1 MRTLGNRQSAIGN
14 EISGQSSMSL
24 ALHRFALLVAA
35 ATFCLIV
42 AGALVTSHD
51 AGLATADWPLTEGQ
65 FLPKAESLGITTGV
79 NMVGNL
85 FWEHG
90 NRMVAT
96 TVGMLTIGL
105 CLLLYKT
112 SIVNSIK
119 RLLNRLFGTRY
130 DTAARADE
138 PPLWLKRLGL
148 IALGVVI
155 AQGLLGG
162 LTVKLMLRWG
172 ISEAHATLAQLFFCT
187 TVSLAVFT
195 SRSWIAAKPTLEEK
209 GTPAR
214 YFCVAA
220 LVTIFLQ
227 LILGATLRHSAT
239 WDQPLPTELVLG
251 HIGGAIA
258 VIIILTIASST
269 VLRRFPEEKFLT
281 RPATTALALLGLQV
295 MLGVAAYLT
304 RLQSPNDPQPLTPMV
319 GITVAHVACGALVFA
334 TTIVLTL
341 RVFRVVRSTAPAFE
355 LARSTATSR

>member
-1 MRTLGNRQSAIGN
+1 MRSIYNRQSAIGN
-14 EISGQSSMSL
+14 EITRQS
-24 ALHRFALLVAA
+24 AFVPGLHRFALLVAG
-35 ATFCLIV
+35 ATFCLII

-51 AGLATADWPLTEGQ
+51 AGLATADWPLTEGH

-90 NRMVAT
+90 HRMIAT
-96 TVGMLTIGL
+96 TVGMLTIVL
-105 CLLLYKT
+105 AIYLY
-112 SIVNSIK
+112 
-119 RLLNRLFGTRY
+119 
-130 DTAARADE
+130 
-138 PPLWLKRLGL
+138 LKEQRRWVRRLGVF
-148 IALGVVI
+148 ALLAVI

-162 LTVKLMLRWG
+162 LTVKLMLRFG

-195 SRSWIAAKPTLEEK
+195 SRSWIEAQPTFEEK

-214 YFCVAA
+214 YLCIAA

-239 WDQPLPTELVLG
+239 WDRPLPTELLLG

-258 VIIILTIASST
+258 VMIILSIATLTII
-269 VLRRFPEEKFLT
+269 RRYPGESFLT
-281 RPATTALALLGLQV
+281 RPATIALALLGLQL

-304 RLQSPNDPQPLTPMV
+304 RLKSPDDPQPLNPMV

-341 RVFRVVRSTAPAFE
+341 RVYRVVRSTAPAFD
-355 LARSTATSR
+355 LAGSTAASR